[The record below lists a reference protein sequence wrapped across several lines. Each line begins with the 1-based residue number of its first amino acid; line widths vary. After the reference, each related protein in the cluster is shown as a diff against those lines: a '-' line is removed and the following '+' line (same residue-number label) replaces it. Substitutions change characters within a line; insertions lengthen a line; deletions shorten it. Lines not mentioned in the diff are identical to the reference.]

1 MRFFLSFWVK
11 KGKSHL
17 FLKKKAILLAIN
29 GAQAFIYAKN
39 MQIRTI
45 LSIKVLSLHLIM
57 DIKKIANN
65 IWKVALSLILGGA
78 ILYWMYRGFDFKQV
92 EDVLLHEMSW
102 TWMLLSFPFGISAQV
117 FRGWRWKQSL
127 EPLGE
132 KARSSISTYSI
143 FLSYALSL
151 VIPRAGEFARCGVLK
166 KWDDVSFPKAL
177 GTVVTERAIDS
188 LLVLLITALVFVMQI
203 PVFLNFFE
211 KTGTSMDSLLCQFTA
226 TGYIVTAI
234 CGIAVLILAHYL
246 LKRLAIYNKVK
257 ATLGGLWQGIISLK
271 GVRNV
276 PLYIALT
283 LGIWLSYFFHYYLTF
298 QCFEATS
305 HLNLMC
311 GLVTFIVG
319 SIAVIVPTPNGAGPW
334 HFAVKTMLILYG
346 IQANDALFFVLIV
359 HSVQTLLVVLLGI
372 YAWIALAFT
381 GKVKREE

>member
-1 MRFFLSFWVK
+1 M
-11 KGKSHL
+11 
-17 FLKKKAILLAIN
+17 
-29 GAQAFIYAKN
+29 
-39 MQIRTI
+39 
-45 LSIKVLSLHLIM
+45 HLIM

-92 EDVLLHEMSW
+92 EDVLLHKMSW

-132 KARSSISTYSI
+132 KARSSISIYSI

-166 KWDDVSFPKAL
+166 KWDNVSFPKAL

-203 PVFLNFFE
+203 PVFLNFFK
-211 KTGTSMDSLLCQFTA
+211 KTGTSMDSLLSQFTA

-381 GKVKREE
+381 GKVKSEE

>member
-78 ILYWMYRGFDFKQV
+78 ILYWMYRGLDFKQV
-92 EDVLLHEMSW
+92 EDVLLHKMSW

-132 KARSSISTYSI
+132 KARSSISVYSI

-381 GKVKREE
+381 GKVKSKE

>member
-1 MRFFLSFWVK
+1 M
-11 KGKSHL
+11 

-92 EDVLLHEMSW
+92 EDVLLHKMSW

-132 KARSSISTYSI
+132 KARSCISIYSI

-381 GKVKREE
+381 GKVKR

>member
-1 MRFFLSFWVK
+1 M
-11 KGKSHL
+11 

-65 IWKVALSLILGGA
+65 IWKVALSLILGSA

-92 EDVLLHEMSW
+92 EDVLLHKMSW

-132 KARSSISTYSI
+132 KARSSISIYSI

-211 KTGTSMDSLLCQFTA
+211 KTGTSMDSLFCQFTA

-381 GKVKREE
+381 GKVKR

>member
-17 FLKKKAILLAIN
+17 FLKKRAILLAIN

-78 ILYWMYRGFDFKQV
+78 ILYWMYRGFDLKQV
-92 EDVLLHEMSW
+92 EDVLLHKMSW

-132 KARSSISTYSI
+132 KARSSISIYSI

-211 KTGTSMDSLLCQFTA
+211 KTGTSMDSLLSQFTA

-381 GKVKREE
+381 GKVRSEE

>member
-1 MRFFLSFWVK
+1 MEGGFVAHSGWRHPLLDVSRIRLQASRRCSASQDELDLDAAVVPFW
-11 KGKSHL
+11 HL
-17 FLKKKAILLAIN
+17 CPGVQRMEMETVAGTIRREGTLQYQLL
-29 GAQAFIYAKN
+29 
-39 MQIRTI
+39 
-45 LSIKVLSLHLIM
+45 LHLP
-57 DIKKIANN
+57 
-65 IWKVALSLILGGA
+65 
-78 ILYWMYRGFDFKQV
+78 
-92 EDVLLHEMSW
+92 VLCSESCN
-102 TWMLLSFPFGISAQV
+102 
-117 FRGWRWKQSL
+117 
-127 EPLGE
+127 
-132 KARSSISTYSI
+132 SS
-143 FLSYALSL
+143 
-151 VIPRAGEFARCGVLK
+151 CGRLK

-257 ATLGGLWQGIISLK
+257 ATLGGLWQGIISLR

-381 GKVKREE
+381 GKVKSEE

>member
-11 KGKSHL
+11 KGKEPLVSL
-17 FLKKKAILLAIN
+17 KKAILLAIN

-78 ILYWMYRGFDFKQV
+78 ILYWMYRRFDFKQV
-92 EDVLLHEMSW
+92 EDVLLHKMSW

-132 KARSSISTYSI
+132 KARSSISIYSI

-381 GKVKREE
+381 GKVKR

>member
-1 MRFFLSFWVK
+1 MEGGFVAHSGWRHPLLDVSRIRLQASRRCSASQDELDLDAAVVPFW
-11 KGKSHL
+11 HL
-17 FLKKKAILLAIN
+17 CPGVQRMEMETVA
-29 GAQAFIYAKN
+29 GT
-39 MQIRTI
+39 IRREGP
-45 LSIKVLSLHLIM
+45 LQYQHLLHL
-57 DIKKIANN
+57 
-65 IWKVALSLILGGA
+65 
-78 ILYWMYRGFDFKQV
+78 
-92 EDVLLHEMSW
+92 
-102 TWMLLSFPFGISAQV
+102 P
-117 FRGWRWKQSL
+117 
-127 EPLGE
+127 
-132 KARSSISTYSI
+132 
-143 FLSYALSL
+143 SYALSL

-381 GKVKREE
+381 GKVKSKE